1 MSSTVIRGINLIFAD
16 DASLKEEFSQI
27 DNSNMYS
34 PGETSHIL
42 THVAARNYILSNLR
56 NHYAKE
62 NNETGLEKINQYDLM
77 DVFEI
82 REAAIFLALSKIFF
96 NLSDSPD
103 DHWWIKYREY
113 ADKYEAKMTVARL
126 SIDTDDDG
134 ITDEE
139 EKQRQFNPTRWA
151 R

>member
-1 MSSTVIRGINLIFAD
+1 
-16 DASLKEEFSQI
+16 
-27 DNSNMYS
+27 
-34 PGETSHIL
+34 
-42 THVAARNYILSNLR
+42 
-56 NHYAKE
+56 
-62 NNETGLEKINQYDLM
+62 M

-134 ITDEE
+134 ITDED